1 MRIVIQRVRNA
12 SVTID
17 GKQKSAIG
25 QGLLIPLGVT
35 EEDTKEDADWL
46 VKKVIGLR
54 IFIDEQGMMNRS
66 VEDVD
71 GEIMVVSQFTLLAS
85 YKKGNRPSWIRA
97 AKHEIAIPMYE
108 YFCGLWR

>member
-17 GKQKSAIG
+17 CKQKSAIG
-25 QGLLIPLGVT
+25 QGLLILLGVT

-54 IFIDEQGMMNRS
+54 IFNDEQGMMNRS

-85 YKKGNRPSWIRA
+85 
-97 AKHEIAIPMYE
+97 
-108 YFCGLWR
+108 

>member
-25 QGLLIPLGVT
+25 QGLLILLGVT

-54 IFIDEQGMMNRS
+54 IFNDEQGMMNRS

-85 YKKGNRPSWIRA
+85 YKKGN
-97 AKHEIAIPMYE
+97 HH
-108 YFCGLWR
+108 G